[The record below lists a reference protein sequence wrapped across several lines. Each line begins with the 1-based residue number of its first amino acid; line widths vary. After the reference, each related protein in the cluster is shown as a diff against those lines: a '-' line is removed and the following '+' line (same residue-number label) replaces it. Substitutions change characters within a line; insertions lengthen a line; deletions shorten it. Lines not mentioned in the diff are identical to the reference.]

1 MAVGVVTMHALLF
14 MQLSE
19 GDDSN
24 RIGEIISVDVVKLF
38 CGKAHNAQQLVIA
51 CTSRS
56 KKNLAHLIIPPSTT
70 PYASSFFISQP
81 NPSHVVERSPVIGMK
96 WTLMNAL
103 SIQIQAIS
111 FIVVYIDRFCLA

>member
-1 MAVGVVTMHALLF
+1 MHALLF
-14 MQLSE
+14 MELSE

-24 RIGEIISVDVVKLF
+24 RIGEIISVDVVKLL

-56 KKNLAHLIIPPSTT
+56 KQTCSPNNTT
-70 PYASSFFISQP
+70 INNALSSASSFFISQP

-111 FIVVYIDRFCLA
+111 FIVVNIDRFCLA